1 MAQIQVWSVN
11 EFFGDFPQVAD
22 DNLDEIFE
30 LLGEYKCSVDPNA
43 FGDFVCSLLDP
54 SDLLISIDIYW

>member
-1 MAQIQVWSVN
+1 MN

-54 SDLLISIDIYW
+54 SDLLISIDIY